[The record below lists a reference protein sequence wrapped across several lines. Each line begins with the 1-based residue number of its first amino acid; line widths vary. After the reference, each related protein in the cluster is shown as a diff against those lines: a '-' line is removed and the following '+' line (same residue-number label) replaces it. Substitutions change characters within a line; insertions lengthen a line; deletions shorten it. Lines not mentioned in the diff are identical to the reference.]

1 MKLTQIKETCLYIN
15 DLAKA
20 KHFYNGQLGLPLIS
34 EVEGR
39 HIFFRVGTSVLL
51 CFIPEVTKAEDKLPP
66 HFAYGPQHLAFEVP
80 QEEYEGWRKKI
91 EGLNIPITHVQEWKD
106 GLTSFYFDDPF
117 GNVLEIVPNGIW
129 E

>member
-1 MKLTQIKETCLYIN
+1 MKITQIKETCLYIN

-20 KHFYNGQLGLPLIS
+20 IQFYNGLLGLPLIS
-34 EVEGR
+34 EVKER
-39 HIFFRVGTSVLL
+39 HAFFRAGTSVLL
-51 CFIPEVTKAEDKLPP
+51 CFIPEVTKEEDKLPA

-80 QEEYEGWRKKI
+80 QNEYKDWCQKI
-91 EGLNIPITHVQEWKD
+91 INANIAITHEQEWKR
-106 GLTSFYFDDPF
+106 GLMSFYFEDPF